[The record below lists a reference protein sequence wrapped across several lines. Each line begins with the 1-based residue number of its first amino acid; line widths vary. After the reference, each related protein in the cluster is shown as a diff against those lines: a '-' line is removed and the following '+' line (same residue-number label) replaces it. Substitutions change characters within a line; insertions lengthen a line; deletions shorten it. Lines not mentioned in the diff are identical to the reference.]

1 MFNSVDSDE
10 DELIELPNFD
20 TVSAFL
26 NEPVFRGQENLSQD
40 VTKQS
45 EKSQITAAEPS
56 KVTERS
62 DTPRKSSIVILH
74 DDEIEEFQ
82 RT

>member
-26 NEPVFRGQENLSQD
+26 NEPVFRG
-40 VTKQS
+40 
-45 EKSQITAAEPS
+45 
-56 KVTERS
+56 
-62 DTPRKSSIVILH
+62 
-74 DDEIEEFQ
+74 
-82 RT
+82 